1 MPSFA
6 LVDAHVHYYDPSQLN
21 YPWLDNVPAIKG
33 TYLPADFA
41 AATEGIAIDKQV
53 FVEVD
58 VAPGQELAEA
68 RFVQG
73 LARSDRRI
81 QGIVASAAIERGA
94 WVNDELDR
102 LGEVALLKG
111 VRRLIQYHEAVDYC
125 LQPAFVEGVQQL
137 GRRGLSF
144 DICIRHQQLASATEL
159 VRRCPDVQFVLDHIA
174 KPGIA
179 NGVRHPWWEE
189 IKTIAQLPNVV
200 CKVTGVITEA
210 DPLHWTLCD
219 IRPYI
224 DHTLDCFGLGRA
236 LFASDWPV
244 INLAGAY
251 RPWVA
256 VMDELL
262 SGCSASELQQFYR
275 DTAIATYR
283 L

>member
-6 LVDAHVHYYDPSQLN
+6 LVDAHVHYYDPGQLD
-21 YPWLDNVPAIKG
+21 YPWLDNVPAING

-41 AATEGIAIDKQV
+41 AATAGIAIDKQV

-73 LARSDRRI
+73 LAAQDSRI
-81 QGIVASAAIERGA
+81 EGIVASASIERGA
-94 WVNDELDR
+94 WVNEELDR
-102 LGEVALLKG
+102 LGEIGLLKG
-111 VRRLIQYHEAVDYC
+111 VRRLIQYHPAADYC

-137 GRRGLSF
+137 GPRGLSF

-179 NGVRHPWWEE
+179 AGLRDPWWNE
-189 IKTIAQLPNVV
+189 IQAIAQLPNVV
-200 CKVTGVITEA
+200 CKLTGVVTEA
-210 DPLHWTLCD
+210 DPQHWRMAD

-224 DHTLDCFGLGRA
+224 ERSIECFGLQRL

-244 INLAGAY
+244 VNLASAY
-251 RPWVA
+251 APWVA
-256 VMDELL
+256 VMDQVLA
-262 SGCSASELQQFYR
+262 GCSDSELKQFYR
-275 DTAIATYR
+275 DTAITTYR

>member
-1 MPSFA
+1 MPNFA
-6 LVDAHVHYYDPSQLN
+6 LVDAHVHYYDPTKLH

-33 TYLPADFA
+33 SYLPQDFA
-41 AATEGIAIDKQV
+41 EATAGIAIDKQV

-58 VAPGQELAEA
+58 VAAGQALAEA

-73 LARSDRRI
+73 LATVDPRI

-94 WVNDELDR
+94 AVDEELDR
-102 LGEVALLKG
+102 LAEVALLRG
-111 VRRLIQYHEAVDYC
+111 VRRLIQYHPAPDYC
-125 LQPAFVEGVQQL
+125 LQPAFVEGVQRL
-137 GRRGLSF
+137 AARDLSF

-159 VRRCPDVQFVLDHIA
+159 VRRCPNVRFVLDHIA

-179 NGVRHPWWEE
+179 AGLRDPWWEE
-189 IKTIAQLPNVV
+189 LRAMAQLPNVV

-210 DPLHWTLCD
+210 DPQHWTLEH

-224 DHTLDCFGLGRA
+224 EHSLECFGFDRV

-244 INLAGAY
+244 LNLASAY
-251 RPWVA
+251 RPWVEI
-256 VMDELL
+256 MDQVLD
-262 SGCSASELQQFYR
+262 GCSLSELQRFYR
-275 DTAIATYR
+275 DNANATYR

>member
-6 LVDAHVHYYDPSQLN
+6 LVDAHVHYYDPAQLD

-33 TYLPADFA
+33 TYTPADFVTA
-41 AATEGIAIDKQV
+41 SRGVAVDKQV

-68 RFVQG
+68 RFVEG
-73 LARSDRRI
+73 LARLEPRI
-81 QGIVASAAIERGA
+81 QGIVASAAIERGDA
-94 WVNDELDR
+94 VNAELDR
-102 LGEVALLKG
+102 LQDIGLLRG
-111 VRRLIQYHEAVDYC
+111 VRRLIQYHPAADYC

-144 DICIRHQQLASATEL
+144 DICIRHGQLASATEL

-174 KPGIA
+174 KPAIA
-179 NGVRHPWWEE
+179 AGLREPWWQQMHD
-189 IKTIAQLPNVV
+189 IAALPNVV
-200 CKVTGVITEA
+200 CKVTGVVTEA
-210 DPLHWTLCD
+210 DPQRWTLEQ

-224 DHTLDCFGLGRA
+224 EHSIECFGFDRV

-244 INLAGAY
+244 LNLASAY
-251 RPWVA
+251 PAWVA
-256 VMDELL
+256 IMDELL
-262 SGCSASELQQFYR
+262 GGCSASERQRFYR
-275 DTAIATYR
+275 DNAIATYR